1 MAEEGEG
8 VGDQIPALG
17 DSMGEAVGILL
28 RETRPDQTRPD
39 KGQDSETTTGSQSI
53 SGEAAGPGKKEVWRH
68 GIRKSA
74 NVCKCIGREYLV
86 LAPRGESHGHPSC
99 TQPISCTGSA
109 CTRSPITFCPGSC
122 ICYNAKDPSALANRR
137 LEPAIGCCGGALSRH
152 PGAASDFTAP
162 KRRHGLPWPSR
173 GVAPKGLEASP
184 PAALGR
190 CSLPPETCV
199 AMGEAN
205 RIQDGDSLGL

>member
-8 VGDQIPALG
+8 VSRWPDSCLG
-17 DSMGEAVGILL
+17 RLDGRSRWDFAE
-28 RETRPDQTRPD
+28 RRDQTQTRQGS
-39 KGQDSETTTGSQSI
+39 GQRDDNGESI
-53 SGEAAGPGKKEVWRH
+53 NQWEKEVWRH
-68 GIRKSA
+68 GICKSA
-74 NVCKCIGREYLV
+74 NKCKCIGREYLV

-109 CTRSPITFCPGSC
+109 CTHSSITFCPGSC

-162 KRRHGLPWPSR
+162 MASHGLPWCCAQRAGSFTTGR
-173 GVAPKGLEASP
+173 FGTLQ
-184 PAALGR
+184 PAAGDLRGHGR
-190 CSLPPETCV
+190 SESNP
-199 AMGEAN
+199 
-205 RIQDGDSLGL
+205 RR